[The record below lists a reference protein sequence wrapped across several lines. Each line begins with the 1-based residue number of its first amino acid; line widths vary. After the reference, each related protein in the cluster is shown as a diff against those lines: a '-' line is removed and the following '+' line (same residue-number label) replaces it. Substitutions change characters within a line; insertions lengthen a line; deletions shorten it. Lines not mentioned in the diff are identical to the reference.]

1 MSRKLVRDFAALLGD
16 PQSPIKSHSQWC
28 NKKKEKARKKETVVT
43 VNCNKKDYLVLLLL
57 STTRII

>member
-1 MSRKLVRDFAALLGD
+1 MLGSHLPMSRKLVRDFAALLGD

-43 VNCNKKDYLVLLLL
+43 VIVL
-57 STTRII
+57 TVTKRNI